1 MLTFTDVGF
10 FHVPPILT
18 FVAGVY
24 VVVCP
29 LVEEYNV
36 PVDEDVRV
44 PVDDEVSIPLE
55 EVASVS
61 VADPQFL
68 PHPLSHWKLHPVWHL
83 FSQLPKHVPVQFTV
97 QPPEQVHPP

>member
-44 PVDDEVSIPLE
+44 PVDDEVNIPVE
-55 EVASVS
+55 EVALVS
-61 VADPQFL
+61 VADLQFL
-68 PHPLSHWKLHPVWHL
+68 LHPLAHWKLHPVWQS
-83 FSQLPKHVPVQFTV
+83 FSQLPKHVPSQYAV
-97 QPPEQVHPP
+97 QPEQLHPP